1 MPVASITS
9 CQNLDFPPFFHYF
22 RVKICK
28 IWLVNKLVSVII
40 PVKNGSNYLRE
51 ALESLQGQEDVPL
64 QIIVVDDGS
73 TDDTPAIAS
82 SYGCEVVSHP
92 VCKGQVAAKNTG
104 LANAKGEYVM
114 FMDHDD
120 VMRPGALKVLC
131 EALEADPGISAVQAM
146 VKDFISPEIGSLP
159 GTVARPEPYYGL
171 FTGAIL
177 IRRSVFEAIG
187 PFSESR
193 NTGEIIEWASKMEAK
208 GFTIKKL
215 AIVSTDR
222 RLHNSN
228 FGKTNK
234 GTEFKDYASILRERL
249 KMMRK

>member
-1 MPVASITS
+1 MKKGI
-9 CQNLDFPPFFHYF
+9 
-22 RVKICK
+22 
-28 IWLVNKLVSVII
+28 SVII
-40 PVKNGSNYLRE
+40 PVKNGSNYLSE
-51 ALESLQGQEDVPL
+51 ALESLQAQEYPDL

-73 TDDTPAIAS
+73 TDDTASIAS
-82 SYGCEVVSHP
+82 SCGCEVLSHP

-104 LANAKGEYVM
+104 LAAAKGEFVM

-120 VMRPGALKVLC
+120 VMRPGVLKVMV
-131 EALEADPGISAVQAM
+131 ESIEADPEVSAVQAM
-146 VKDFISPEIGSLP
+146 VKDFISPEIGSMP
-159 GTVARPEPYYGL
+159 GTVVRPEPYYGL

-177 IRRSVFEAIG
+177 IRHKDFDTIG

-193 NTGEIIEWASKMEAK
+193 NTGEIIEFTSKMEAN
-208 GFTIKKL
+208 GFIIKKL
-215 AIVSTDR
+215 NFVSTDR
-222 RLHNSN
+222 RIHNSN